1 MNYLILKTYNIQ
13 ISNSEVKTM
22 ELALGIPDFYT
33 LNLLS
38 QEWDELFLQYSYVRN
53 SLENIAEVNKV
64 SRVYFG
70 QEFCERALPDPEQ
83 LSHAFKVCRNKGVS
97 FSLATPYLTE
107 QGLDKLDILLKKL
120 VKNNPRSEVIVN
132 DWGVL
137 HLIRHKYPSLKPV
150 LGRLLNKILRDPRII
165 RHVPQS
171 AFVNYQSSSIGTHQ
185 FGELLRNARISRIE
199 LDNTIQGLDNNLPN
213 LGFDLSLCIPY
224 GLITTGRSCLMGSWG
239 LAKNEKFSASRKS
252 CSHNCKDYWLDLY
265 DRTWNFRRHKEFR
278 IRQKGNTVFY
288 LQHNKFIKEGLNK
301 AKDLG
306 FDRIIYQPLP
316 V

>member
-1 MNYLILKTYNIQ
+1 MNYLILETYNIQ
-13 ISNSEVKTM
+13 MSNSEVKIM
-22 ELALGIPDFYT
+22 ELVLSIPDFYT

-38 QEWDELFLQYSYVRN
+38 QEWDELFSQYSYVRN

-70 QEFCERALPDPEQ
+70 QEFCEKALPDPEQ
-83 LSHAFKVCRNKGVS
+83 LSHAFVVCRKKGVS
-97 FSLATPYLTE
+97 FSLATPYVTE

-165 RHVPQS
+165 SHVPQS
-171 AFVNYQSSSIGTHQ
+171 DFVNYQSSSIGTHE
-185 FGELLRNARISRIE
+185 FDVLLRNARISRIE
-199 LDNTIQGLDNNLPN
+199 LDNTIQGLDNNLPK
-213 LGFDLSLCIPY
+213 LGFNLSLYIPY
-224 GLITTGRSCLMGSWG
+224 GLITTGRICLMGSWG
-239 LAKNEKFSASRKS
+239 LAKKEKFSASRKS
-252 CSHNCKDYWLDLY
+252 CPHNCKDYWLNLHDKS
-265 DRTWNFRRHKEFR
+265 RNSRRHKEFR

-288 LQHNKFIKEGLNK
+288 LQDNSFIKEGLKK
-301 AKDLG
+301 AKELG

-316 V
+316 I